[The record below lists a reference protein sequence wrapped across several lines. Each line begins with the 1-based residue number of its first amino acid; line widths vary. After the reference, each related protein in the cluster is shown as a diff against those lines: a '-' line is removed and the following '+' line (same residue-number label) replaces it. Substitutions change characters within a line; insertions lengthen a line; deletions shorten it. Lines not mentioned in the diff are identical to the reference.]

1 MGWYKSGTV
10 NLAHGVAQVA
20 GVGTDFVSYVT
31 SGAIFCGPDG
41 QIYEVDRVESATSL
55 YLVKQY
61 AGATVAGAPYAVAP
75 TQSYIADLGRQAAN
89 LLNTFSGFRDDY
101 IAGNLVGAGL
111 KLKGVLNTVAELP
124 ATGAD
129 GDAYLIDGSL
139 YVWAKAVTGWRGGS
153 IRGPKGDV
161 GDVNPA
167 NIAAAASAQDG
178 KTQAATSAAQAL
190 DSKNAAAQ
198 SATNAATD
206 RATAQA
212 AATTATGAA
221 TTATNAATAAGNSA
235 TAAATSATNSAGSAS
250 TASTAAASLVA
261 ALASFKARFVGEF
274 ASDPALDG
282 NGHALMDGAEYFN
295 TTTDKLRI
303 YANGQW
309 HDYDETAQTATSNA
323 LISAANA
330 ASSAANAVL
339 SATAAG
345 NAKTAT
351 ATMLQQA
358 TDQASA
364 AAGSATTASTQAG
377 IATTKAQ
384 AAKNSADAAALS
396 AQQAAAGQVAVD
408 WNAPSGVTA
417 ILNKPTIPST
427 PAGVGLSHVDNTAD
441 VDKPVS
447 TAQATAL
454 ALKADL
460 SYVKSAL
467 GSDANFAATTATA
480 LATRLRFD
488 MGTQGLTPQQQANA
502 AANLGLDAR
511 ITAQVNAQLGSLTA
525 LIYAGL

>member
-10 NLAHGVAQVA
+10 SLTRGVAQVV
-20 GVGTDFVSYVT
+20 GLGTDFVSYIT

-61 AGATVAGAPYAVAP
+61 VGPTVIGAPYAIAP

-89 LLNTFSGFRDDY
+89 LLNTFSAFRDDY
-101 IAGNLVGAGL
+101 VAGNLVGAGL
-111 KLKGVLNTVAELP
+111 KLKGVLNNVGELP
-124 ATGAD
+124 AASAD

-139 YVWAKAVTGWRGGS
+139 YVWAKTGWRAGS
-153 IRGPKGDV
+153 IRGPKGDD
-161 GDVNPA
+161 GNVNPA

-178 KTQAATSAAQAL
+178 KTQAAASAAQAL
-190 DSKNAAAQ
+190 DSKNAAAL
-198 SATNAATD
+198 SATNAAAD
-206 RATAQA
+206 RTAAQT
-212 AATTATGAA
+212 AATTATGAS
-221 TTATNAATAAGNSA
+221 TTANAASTSAGNSA
-235 TAAATSATNSAGSAS
+235 TAAAASAVNSSGAAS

-274 ASDPALDG
+274 PGDPALDG
-282 NGHALMDGAEYFN
+282 NGHALMEGAEYFN

-303 YANGQW
+303 YSNAAW
-309 HDYDETAQTATSNA
+309 HDYDETAQSATSNA

-345 NAKTAT
+345 NAQGAT
-351 ATMLQQA
+351 ASMLQQA
-358 TDQASA
+358 TEQASA
-364 AAGSATTASTQAG
+364 AAVSATTASTQAG
-377 IATTKAQ
+377 VSAAKAL

-396 AQQAAAGQVAVD
+396 AQQAAAGQVSSD
-408 WNAPSGVTA
+408 WNSITTPTQ

-427 PAGVGLSHVDNTAD
+427 PAGVGLGNVDNTAD
-441 VDKPVS
+441 INKPVS
-447 TAQATAL
+447 TAQSAAL

-460 SYVKSAL
+460 SYVKTAL
-467 GSDANFAATTATA
+467 GSDANYAASTSAA
-480 LATRLRFD
+480 INVRLRFD
-488 MGTQGLTPQQQANA
+488 IATQGLTSQQQANA

-511 ITAQVNAQLGSLTA
+511 VTAQVNAQLGSLTA